1 MRNVNL
7 SRWLRSGAS
16 IAAWASLFVTGIAA
30 AQANECSGGVYIGK
44 VGSAPFSMAL
54 DQNVSNSSEPRV
66 GTLYY
71 RSALTDLPLKRE
83 PGQAEWSEFDE
94 KNKLSGRLT
103 LQCQDKQLS
112 GQWVSVDGVHHLPIV
127 AYASPPED
135 YGARRLKALKPS
147 KVRLTAI
154 GGMSF
159 ESFVIAGP
167 KMQGS
172 EEAVVS
178 GIRLLGTRS
187 GIVKVNRL
195 LWQES
200 MDHVESALGCSDE
213 FRRRI
218 GENSPALSFEQN
230 ISEVLWPYAIVETK
244 IGFECGW
251 GMRYGVEK
259 RTYQL
264 VDGRK
269 VDTAQWFQ
277 PELRELR
284 DDKMRGSRLG
294 KIILQLGDTQHH
306 KDASECFEA
315 AEYSVSDVYPSRQG
329 LVFQAGLPTPF
340 QFCSGAVDVTVPY
353 ARLRRYLSLEGKRA
367 LNAIELAIVQKPTP

>member
-1 MRNVNL
+1 ML
-7 SRWLRSGAS
+7 SHWLRSGAS
-16 IAAWASLFVTGIAA
+16 IAAWACLCVTGIAA

-44 VGSAPFSMAL
+44 VGSAPFSMEL

-71 RSALTDLPLKRE
+71 RSAWTDLPLKRE
-83 PGQAEWSEFDE
+83 LGQAEWSEFDE

-112 GQWVSVDGVHHLPIV
+112 GQWVSVDGVKHLPIV

-147 KVRLTAI
+147 KIRLAAI
-154 GGMSF
+154 GGMGF

-172 EEAVVS
+172 EEEVVS
-178 GIRLLGTRS
+178 GVRLLGTRL

-200 MDHVESALGCSDE
+200 MDHVATALGCSDE
-213 FRRRI
+213 FRRRGF
-218 GENSPALSFEQN
+218 GENAPALSFEQN
-230 ISEVLWPYAIVETK
+230 ISEALWPYVIVETK
-244 IGFECGW
+244 TGFECGD

-264 VDGRK
+264 VDGSK
-269 VDTAQWFQ
+269 VDTDQWFQ

-284 DDKMRGSRLG
+284 DDKMRDSQLG
-294 KIILQLGDTQHH
+294 KIILQLGDAQHH
-306 KDASECFEA
+306 KDESECFEA
-315 AEYSVSDVYPSRQG
+315 AGYSVSDVYPSRQG

-367 LNAIELAIVQKPTP
+367 VNAIELAIAQKPTP